1 MPPESIQICV
11 HSILHKIETSHRRID
26 LMTIKLLANLDRH
39 TLSELCDPELNHAL
53 VEVKL
58 HENLIDNYK
67 GLAIFEQKERIDL
80 HNIYGT

>member
-1 MPPESIQICV
+1 
-11 HSILHKIETSHRRID
+11 
-26 LMTIKLLANLDRH
+26 MTIKLLANLDRH

-67 GLAIFEQKERIDL
+67 GLAIFERANRL
-80 HNIYGT
+80 A

>member
-1 MPPESIQICV
+1 
-11 HSILHKIETSHRRID
+11 
-26 LMTIKLLANLDRH
+26 MTIKLLANLDRH

-80 HNIYGT
+80 PNIYGTCAMFESHHFWIART